1 MSLVTLG
8 FFRFA
13 YFMFT
18 FIMHMITCSGIK
30 CVPFNHLYLFLNI
43 CEHMKI
49 ILTMHDDVQKLS
61 HHEML

>member
-1 MSLVTLG
+1 
-8 FFRFA
+8 
-13 YFMFT
+13 MFT
-18 FIMHMITCSGIK
+18 FIMHMITCSGIN